1 MKTEK
6 DISQIK
12 TKRRINSM
20 TVAICI
26 MIFCISLL
34 QPLELR
40 AALNTDGEEQ
50 NLEVQAGS
58 EAGQIRE
65 ADAAGEQETI
75 PGQWNITDMDLVLQ
89 YDDRYSLDN
98 IKKDW
103 SQIKT
108 KRRINS
114 MTVAICIMIF
124 CISLLQPLELRAAL
138 NTDGEEQNLEV
149 QAGSEAGQIRE
160 ADAAGEQETI
170 PGQWNITD
178 MDLVLQY
185 DDRYSLDNIKKDWSV
200 VSIETKEVYST
211 QVSGEYNTGERD
223 KDIIVQD
230 DTAEKRTVLR

>member
-40 AALNTDGEEQ
+40 AALNTDGE
-50 NLEVQAGS
+50 
-58 EAGQIRE
+58 
-65 ADAAGEQETI
+65 
-75 PGQWNITDMDLVLQ
+75 
-89 YDDRYSLDN
+89 
-98 IKKDW
+98 K
-103 SQIKT
+103 
-108 KRRINS
+108 
-114 MTVAICIMIF
+114 
-124 CISLLQPLELRAAL
+124 
-138 NTDGEEQNLEV
+138 QNLEV

>member
-50 NLEVQAGS
+50 NLEVQAGR

-75 PGQWNITDMDLVLQ
+75 PGQWDITDMDVVLQ
-89 YDDRYSLDN
+89 
-98 IKKDW
+98 
-103 SQIKT
+103 
-108 KRRINS
+108 
-114 MTVAICIMIF
+114 
-124 CISLLQPLELRAAL
+124 
-138 NTDGEEQNLEV
+138 
-149 QAGSEAGQIRE
+149 
-160 ADAAGEQETI
+160 
-170 PGQWNITD
+170 
-178 MDLVLQY
+178 
-185 DDRYSLDNIKKDWSV
+185 
-200 VSIETKEVYST
+200 
-211 QVSGEYNTGERD
+211 
-223 KDIIVQD
+223 
-230 DTAEKRTVLR
+230 

>member
-40 AALNTDGEEQ
+40 AALNTDGDEQ
-50 NLEVQAGS
+50 NLQVQACS
-58 EAGQIRE
+58 EAGQFSE
-65 ADAAGEQETI
+65 ADAAGEH
-75 PGQWNITDMDLVLQ
+75 
-89 YDDRYSLDN
+89 
-98 IKKDW
+98 
-103 SQIKT
+103 
-108 KRRINS
+108 
-114 MTVAICIMIF
+114 
-124 CISLLQPLELRAAL
+124 
-138 NTDGEEQNLEV
+138 
-149 QAGSEAGQIRE
+149 
-160 ADAAGEQETI
+160 ETI

>member
-65 ADAAGEQETI
+65 ADAA
-75 PGQWNITDMDLVLQ
+75 W
-89 YDDRYSLDN
+89 
-98 IKKDW
+98 
-103 SQIKT
+103 
-108 KRRINS
+108 
-114 MTVAICIMIF
+114 
-124 CISLLQPLELRAAL
+124 
-138 NTDGEEQNLEV
+138 
-149 QAGSEAGQIRE
+149 
-160 ADAAGEQETI
+160 EQETI

>member
-6 DISQIK
+6 NISPIK
-12 TKRRINSM
+12 NKINRL
-20 TVAICI
+20 T
-26 MIFCISLL
+26 
-34 QPLELR
+34 
-40 AALNTDGEEQ
+40 
-50 NLEVQAGS
+50 AG
-58 EAGQIRE
+58 
-65 ADAAGEQETI
+65 
-75 PGQWNITDMDLVLQ
+75 V
-89 YDDRYSLDN
+89 
-98 IKKDW
+98 
-103 SQIKT
+103 
-108 KRRINS
+108 
-114 MTVAICIMIF
+114 CIMIF